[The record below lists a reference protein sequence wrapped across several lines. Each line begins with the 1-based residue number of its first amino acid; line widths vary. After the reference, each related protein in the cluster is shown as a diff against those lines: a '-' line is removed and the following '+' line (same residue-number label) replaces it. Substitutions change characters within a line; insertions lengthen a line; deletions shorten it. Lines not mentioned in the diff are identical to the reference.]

1 MPGEPSAQQLQ
12 KEERLQELKA
22 AVDLTVTDICS
33 ELETELGLNFSPQV
47 VAALT
52 QLTLEKNKRSA
63 EDLEAF
69 AQHAKRTTIT
79 VDDVKLLTRRN
90 VALKE
95 YLVQSEQDSRTGAGP
110 GPKHVKSSNAGKR
123 SSIGIM
129 KSSAVIGDS
138 NGPQPLID

>member
-79 VDDVKLLTRRN
+79 ADDVKLLTRRN

-95 YLVQSEQDSRTGAGP
+95 YLVQSEQTGAGP